1 MSDYIFDYY
10 LYGFNFNSQFW
21 TTSWLYYVYDPGSEK
36 SLVTTKPTP
45 MYSDDLYGVNFTMLI
60 GNVWWLVWF

>member
-10 LYGFNFNSQFW
+10 LYGFTGNFNSQFW

-36 SLVTTKPTP
+36 SLVTIKPTL
-45 MYSDDLYGVNFTMLI
+45 MYSDDLY
-60 GNVWWLVWF
+60 